1 MLTDTRYGPRASHR
15 GESELARV
23 ILGGI
28 WMQFWRPV
36 TEEMVLA
43 ANEMDE
49 ALEAA
54 LTAL

>member
-1 MLTDTRYGPRASHR
+1 
-15 GESELARV
+15 
-23 ILGGI
+23 
-28 WMQFWRPV
+28 MQFWRPV